1 MFGIVEFSI
10 SNHVVMFFLL
20 LLTIISLILSTQIP
34 SVDSSTDC
42 KSSTSI
48 WTYYPCSFIISSPS
62 HCRQSSIRLSID
74 QCTNRELTFFWHFP
88 IGNMSITLESDENQP
103 FALYLS
109 KISKEK
115 RKLIKNIYQ
124 ILQTKPSQEQL
135 VDDGNNRT
143 VIIPSNRYSQCSIKF
158 TTTNEYIFDYGTFI
172 RMTIITNNKDL

>member
-1 MFGIVEFSI
+1 
-10 SNHVVMFFLL
+10 
-20 LLTIISLILSTQIP
+20 
-34 SVDSSTDC
+34 
-42 KSSTSI
+42 
-48 WTYYPCSFIISSPS
+48 
-62 HCRQSSIRLSID
+62 
-74 QCTNRELTFFWHFP
+74 
-88 IGNMSITLESDENQP
+88 MSITLESDENQP

-124 ILQTKPSQEQL
+124 ILQTKPFQEQL